1 MSLTALLSNKKVA
14 VRTTTLVSV
23 VLGAALTLTACGDK
37 DHEVKAVDRVDEAAE
52 LARANAPEPEPLAA
66 EDIAEV
72 EPAAAD
78 AATAE
83 EGATDAPATEEAAAE
98 TTADAEAEA
107 SEATATEEAAEEP
120 ATEEAAQ

>member
-23 VLGAALTLTACGDK
+23 MLGAALTLTACGDK

-66 EDIAEV
+66 EDIVEV
-72 EPAAAD
+72 EPAAD

-83 EGATDAPATEEAAAE
+83 EGATDAPATEDAAAE
-98 TTADAEAEA
+98 TTADAEA
-107 SEATATEEAAEEP
+107 SEATATEKAAEEP

>member
-23 VLGAALTLTACGDK
+23 MLGAALTLTACGDK

-72 EPAAAD
+72 EPAAD
-78 AATAE
+78 AATTE